1 MWHKLT
7 WSEQESPKARQG
19 KLYSQV
25 PCVVR
30 KSYHYNKVEYY
41 IFNIP
46 KGFLLP
52 SVTVLIIL
60 QIKKQ
65 KKKTSKI
72 WYEELRVRRA
82 GGIGINYE
90 VCCKVFYSLNFHFLS
105 QPLPVSLSL
114 SFIFM
119 NLIWMFLSVKGEEKK
134 SAFNYTEAWRQLLS
148 CSTCVHYKFSL
159 FLQQI
164 SVNLLYTLLSGD
176 LLRRWYMSFLIYGIY
191 FPDIVQN
198 LYLSSSLNTH
208 IHVSYHFS
216 SSFINTNGK

>member
-60 QIKKQ
+60 QIKNR
-65 KKKTSKI
+65 KKKKNLQNMV
-72 WYEELRVRRA
+72 WVRRT

-90 VCCKVFYSLNFHFLS
+90 VCCKVFYSANFHFLS

-114 SFIFM
+114 FHFHELDLNVSVCERRGKKISFH
-119 NLIWMFLSVKGEEKK
+119 LH
-134 SAFNYTEAWRQLLS
+134 R
-148 CSTCVHYKFSL
+148 SL
-159 FLQQI
+159 KTAI
-164 SVNLLYTLLSGD
+164 KLLYLCPL
-176 LLRRWYMSFLIYGIY
+176 
-191 FPDIVQN
+191 
-198 LYLSSSLNTH
+198 
-208 IHVSYHFS
+208 
-216 SSFINTNGK
+216 

>member
-25 PCVVR
+25 PWVVR

-60 QIKKQ
+60 QIKNR
-65 KKKTSKI
+65 KKKKKKNLQNMV
-72 WYEELRVRRA
+72 WVRRT

-90 VCCKVFYSLNFHFLS
+90 VCCKVFYSANFHFLS

-134 SAFNYTEAWRQLLS
+134 LAFNYTEAWRQLLS

-159 FLQQI
+159 SLQQI
-164 SVNLLYTLLSGD
+164 SVNLLYTLL
-176 LLRRWYMSFLIYGIY
+176 RRWYISFLIHGIY

-198 LYLSSSLNTH
+198 LSLSSLNTH
-208 IHVSYHFS
+208 IHASYHFS